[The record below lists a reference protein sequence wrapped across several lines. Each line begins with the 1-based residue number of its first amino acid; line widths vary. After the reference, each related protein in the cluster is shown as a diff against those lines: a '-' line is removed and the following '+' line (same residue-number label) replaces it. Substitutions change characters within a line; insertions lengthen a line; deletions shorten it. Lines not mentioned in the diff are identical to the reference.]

1 MDERTLE
8 IYILIEQIKF
18 CFDAVF
24 PNKQSKS
31 CHDAANLSW
40 LTGETFSI
48 CCNSYQ
54 SNKAIKYQYV
64 QNFLNSKKRA
74 KLCFERGLKL
84 INNNCGFPFSDIR
97 YRHW

>member
-1 MDERTLE
+1 M
-8 IYILIEQIKF
+8 KF

-40 LTGETFSI
+40 LTRETFSI

-54 SNKAIKYQYV
+54 SNKALKYQYV
-64 QNFLNSKKRA
+64 QTFLKRNRKA
-74 KLCFERGLKL
+74 KFCFKVLFIKRQEV
-84 INNNCGFPFSDIR
+84 
-97 YRHW
+97 